1 MRMMDKKWD
10 NELYQG
16 DCCEE
21 LYDEINIECNIDG
34 NYNDDKEQYRSD
46 YWNYVN
52 NGGEYDE

>member
-16 DCCEE
+16 NCCDEF
-21 LYDEINIECNIDG
+21 YDECNKECNIDG

-46 YWNYVN
+46 YWCYIN